1 MTINNFIFACSIDDS
16 PGYFTYDSNNMLI
29 IKSKKSSKSKIND
42 FEYIEPF
49 IESLISHESIHTVI
63 KKIETSSIS
72 DSLDDLEIVVEREG
86 TKFQVTLNNML
97 FARDMSGIVLP
108 DIIFDDNI

>member
-1 MTINNFIFACSIDDS
+1 MAINNFIFACSIDDS

-49 IESLISHESIHTVI
+49 IESLISHESSELGNAKNQVRPG
-63 KKIETSSIS
+63 IEAVVK
-72 DSLDDLEIVVEREG
+72 SL
-86 TKFQVTLNNML
+86 
-97 FARDMSGIVLP
+97 
-108 DIIFDDNI
+108 